1 MDAAAGT
8 IQGGERVKFVV
19 AGVMSPCQNCPDR
32 HEACHDFCE
41 KFAEYK
47 SKVQE
52 AKDRRRD
59 ALRWTAPNS
68 ITRTKPKGA
77 KP

>member
-1 MDAAAGT
+1 MFN
-8 IQGGERVKFVV
+8 VKC
-19 AGVMSPCQNCPDR
+19 PCKNCEDR
-32 HEACHDFCE
+32 AEACHDFCD

-47 SKVQE
+47 RKVQE
-52 AKDRRRD
+52 AKDKRRD

-68 ITRTKPKGA
+68 ITRTKQKGA